1 MTQGNSTAG
10 KAPPFSDDTPLGVP
24 LPHVYL
30 SPRKPG
36 HLYAGI
42 NESID
47 DAISNSQPGKIK
59 TISKSHTPKNTA
71 VIRSAVGNLSTNRD
85 GIVMWRPTPTEE
97 EINILRTIS
106 APLNLSPLQDATW
119 KKMIKMAAKKESVLH
134 KVLFVL
140 EMIGARTTD
149 DHLVRVENRA
159 SAIIDM
165 YEERDEEFF
174 KTCVEFITGL
184 KFAIE
189 LTPLANGQNWHE
201 HLDWAVIAGMANTTR
216 VEYWK
221 GKQNNIKKITGK
233 LLIYFNFVFSRR
245 RIFNIGMENGLLIL
259 YLDFSGGLICYFHS
273 F

>member
-1 MTQGNSTAG
+1 MQLGIDLVSFFRNVSRTDGTLYTVVPYKHQLVCSASLSHVLEFLSFNGIQMTQGNSTAG

-216 VEYWK
+216 VEY
-221 GKQNNIKKITGK
+221 
-233 LLIYFNFVFSRR
+233 
-245 RIFNIGMENGLLIL
+245 
-259 YLDFSGGLICYFHS
+259 
-273 F
+273 